1 MSNNIFVTLVGLSFW
16 PARGVMSPARAACIC
31 HPASR
36 TLQRGAG
43 GKTLFEHQRQWFGNP
58 LPGRTLVLATPCC
71 GSGGC
76 SHGKIHR
83 GLSGKPHRNWEDLWL
98 AKLCLKGWR
107 CVAATKWCSK
117 DPYFFLI
124 WLLHM
129 SLRRCA
135 VVLGY
140 LYANHVPHVPL
151 SDPNRE
157 HFSRSGPWNRSSHES
172 QGSKGLVCRGHFA
185 IPPMRRSIKWFY
197 NFLCFV

>member
-117 DPYFFLI
+117 DPYFFP
-124 WLLHM
+124 HM
-129 SLRRCA
+129 VA
-135 VVLGY
+135 
-140 LYANHVPHVPL
+140 
-151 SDPNRE
+151 
-157 HFSRSGPWNRSSHES
+157 SHEFAKMCS
-172 QGSKGLVCRGHFA
+172 CIGLFIRKPRATRATFRPKSWTFQQEWALKPFITRVSGFQRVGVQGSFCNPTDAQIDQMIL
-185 IPPMRRSIKWFY
+185 
-197 NFLCFV
+197 